1 MWKKYRAHSCLTRIK
16 ITLPS
21 HSVVCECFCD
31 CKPQP
36 KNPVPCWE
44 IHYSFLRTLQC
55 TTNHSLSEPRCLVAH
70 QISKCQEVT
79 QKVVCFS
86 VCMQASPFSCNCFLS
101 GTFIAFYKN
110 WFLSAFLIL
119 QAQKQALLLWP
130 ASSKHLLSQVC
141 ANFILSTTM
150 VRLHPFFHGLLSN
163 LFSTSSSA
171 AKWIQSLFSIA
182 TTEWVPPPFYLRLSS
197 TPEVSPLF
205 FLPFFPTLPLS
216 GIILC
221 RLGQFP
227 LSFLSHLQRTW
238 VKLVSF
244 PQTSPQHTYCP
255 ANILSLANY
264 ASFHPGPEER
274 AAVLACWAACTFTR
288 SHPEKWHLY
297 LKAASQP
304 EFTHLVWHIAAIN
317 TPKTRN
323 PRGTSA
329 PLKN

>member
-1 MWKKYRAHSCLTRIK
+1 MPDQDQNHIAKSFSSVWVFLWLQTPAQEPIALLQNTVFSRPYSALQ
-16 ITLPS
+16 ITT
-21 HSVVCECFCD
+21 
-31 CKPQP
+31 
-36 KNPVPCWE
+36 
-44 IHYSFLRTLQC
+44 TL
-55 TTNHSLSEPRCLVAH
+55 SDPRCLVAH

-86 VCMQASPFSCNCFLS
+86 VFMQPSPENCFLS
-101 GTFIAFYKN
+101 GTFITFNKN

-130 ASSKHLLSQVC
+130 ASSRHLLSQVC
-141 ANFILSTTM
+141 ASFILSTTM
-150 VRLHPFFHGLLSN
+150 VRLHPFFHRLLSN
-163 LFSTSSSA
+163 LFSISSSA
-171 AKWIQSLFSIA
+171 AEQIQSLFSIP
-182 TTEWVPPPFYLRLSS
+182 TTKWVPPPFYLRISS

-264 ASFHPGPEER
+264 ASFHPGQEEW
-274 AAVLACWAACTFTR
+274 AAVLACWAACSFTR

-304 EFTHLVWHIAAIN
+304 GFTHLVWHIAAIN
-317 TPKTRN
+317 TPKSRN
-323 PRGTSA
+323 PWGTSA